1 MTAPPQPF
9 KRPRRF
15 DVARAIA
22 SGRKLRQG
30 DCYRYATQEAI
41 EYAAAKSP
49 RPALRVVHG
58 ILEGR
63 IAHAWVERGGFAY
76 DWQTLALVGQEGR
89 PLPLAEFYKS
99 RKARK
104 IKVYTARQAIDWMVK
119 TGHGGPWGRF
129 AMLVG
134 GAKRQARLPAN
145 ARS

>member
-1 MTAPPQPF
+1 MTERQIQRPAGPRPIRRPP
-9 KRPRRF
+9 RH
-15 DVARAIA
+15 DVARAAA
-22 SGRKLRQG
+22 SGSRLGPG
-30 DCYRYATQEAI
+30 DCYRYATREAL

-63 IAHAWVERGGFAY
+63 TPHAWVERGGFAY

-89 PLPLAEFYKS
+89 PIPVAEFYES

-119 TGHGGPWGRF
+119 TGHGGPWEPF
-129 AMLVG
+129 
-134 GAKRQARLPAN
+134 
-145 ARS
+145 